1 MPNIEVFIDATNK
14 PQNLL
19 DDPRV
24 IVELCRRAQ
33 AAPLPNLN
41 QPHGVPLIDTPH
53 TTIPYAW
60 VKYGSS
66 IQCGEAWTQHF
77 LASTVNPRP
86 MCTVRVPHVYLAFQW
101 DDCVFIVMEYI
112 HGSPCAVDDIP
123 LVAAAVR
130 TLIQIQPP
138 LTAVATPWSSAR
150 RLYRAPLFVY
160 NIASV
165 VYSSVAQPESH
176 VNRASS
182 SSFRTPHPQAYIS
195 DDNDD
200 ISDRSS
206 RSGASA
212 RPWTSRQRSESRAR
226 VSARATWTAPT
237 SSSIQTGPSW
247 LSILARPCF
256 LPPSFF
262 SYAIYVS
269 TRSSFHQLL
278 AREIETAYPRSTQL
292 SNMLDAAYTL
302 VPYGKNSIALLDEL
316 RVPPRRRNR
325 NTAAS

>member
-1 MPNIEVFIDATNK
+1 MAR
-14 PQNLL
+14 

-66 IQCGEAWTQHF
+66 IQRGEAWTQHF
-77 LASTVNPRP
+77 VASTVNPRP

-112 HGSPCAVDDIP
+112 HGSPCTVHDIP
-123 LVAAAVR
+123 LVASAVHP
-130 TLIQIQPP
+130 LIQIQAPP
-138 LTAVATPWSSAR
+138 TAAA
-150 RLYRAPLFVY
+150 APGPLHGGLIEHPFFVD

-165 VYSSVAQPESH
+165 VYNSVAQLESH
-176 VNRASS
+176 
-182 SSFRTPHPQAYIS
+182 
-195 DDNDD
+195 
-200 ISDRSS
+200 
-206 RSGASA
+206 
-212 RPWTSRQRSESRAR
+212 
-226 VSARATWTAPT
+226 
-237 SSSIQTGPSW
+237 
-247 LSILARPCF
+247 ILALRRLGQTVDFATEVREQGLRLCPSDLDNSNFLLNTNGTIVAIDFGATCF

-262 SYAIYVS
+262 SFALYVS
-269 TRSSFHQLL
+269 TRSIFHQLL
-278 AREIETAYPRSTQL
+278 AREIETAYPRSAQL

-302 VPYGKNSIALLDEL
+302 VPYGKNNIALPHEL
-316 RVPPRRRNR
+316 RVPPRRQ
-325 NTAAS
+325 NTNMAAR